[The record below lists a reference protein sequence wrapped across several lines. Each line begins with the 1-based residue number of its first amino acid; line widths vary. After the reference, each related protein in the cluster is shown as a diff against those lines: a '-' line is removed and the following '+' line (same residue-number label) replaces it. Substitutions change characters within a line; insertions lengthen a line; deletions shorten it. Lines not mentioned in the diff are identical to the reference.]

1 MGGQTGA
8 FGARP
13 LSLQMRLAAGIF
25 FTQRLQRGV
34 RGGEE
39 KVFFALLLSDTALT
53 FTAGSD
59 TAPTTKL
66 FPHPNKLREKLK
78 TENKSHMKGI

>member
-34 RGGEE
+34 RGGG

-66 FPHPNKLREKLK
+66 FPHPNKLRQKLK
-78 TENKSHMKGI
+78 TENKSHVKGI

>member
-34 RGGEE
+34 RGGGE

-59 TAPTTKL
+59 SAPTTKL

>member
-34 RGGEE
+34 RGGG
-39 KVFFALLLSDTALT
+39 VFFALLLSDAALT

>member
-1 MGGQTGA
+1 
-8 FGARP
+8 
-13 LSLQMRLAAGIF
+13 MRLAAGIF
-25 FTQRLQRGV
+25 FTLRLQRGV
-34 RGGEE
+34 RGGG

-59 TAPTTKL
+59 TAPTKL